1 VDEKDWKVRRRV
13 RSRREVVDERDVVG
27 KRTLA
32 KGDEDVCKERLGC
45 LDRIPESADQVLS
58 VVEIEDEDW

>member
-1 VDEKDWKVRRRV
+1 MDEKDWRVRRRV

-32 KGDEDVCKERLGC
+32 KGDEDVRKERLGR

-58 VVEIEDEDW
+58 VVEVENEDL

>member
-1 VDEKDWKVRRRV
+1 VDEKDWRVRRRV

-32 KGDEDVCKERLGC
+32 KGDEDVRKERLGR

-58 VVEIEDEDW
+58 VVEVENEDL